1 MMIRKKIATLAI
13 GASLA
18 VCLTSPP
25 VAAQPASDE
34 GAATTDAQAAKQTQK
49 AQKKAE
55 RKARHAKKNAELSN
69 LEKHGYNP
77 AGSPPN
83 YPQNLQ
89 NAQQKANT
97 QDKSNAQK
105 GAAPSQ

>member
-1 MMIRKKIATLAI
+1 MMIRKKIATLVI

-25 VAAQPASDE
+25 VAAQTTSDE
-34 GAATTDAQAAKQTQK
+34 GAATADAQAAKQTQK
-49 AQKKAE
+49 SQKKAE
-55 RKARHAKKNAELSN
+55 RKARHAKKNAELSH
-69 LEKHGYNP
+69 LEKNGYNP
-77 AGSPPN
+77 AGSQPN

-89 NAQQKANT
+89 NAQQKANA

-105 GAAPSQ
+105 GSPPPQ

>member
-18 VCLTSPP
+18 VCLTPP
-25 VAAQPASDE
+25 PAAAQTASDV
-34 GAATTDAQAAKQTQK
+34 GATTADAQAAKQTQK

-55 RKARHAKKNAELSN
+55 RKARRAKKNAELSH
-69 LEKHGYNP
+69 LEKNGYNP
-77 AGSPPN
+77 AGSQPN

-89 NAQQKANT
+89 NAEQKANA